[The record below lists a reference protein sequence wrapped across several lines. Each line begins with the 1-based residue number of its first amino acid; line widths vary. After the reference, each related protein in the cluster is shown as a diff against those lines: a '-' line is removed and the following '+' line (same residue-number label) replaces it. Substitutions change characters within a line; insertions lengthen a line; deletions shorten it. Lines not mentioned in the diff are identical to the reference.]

1 MILPPLVFPAP
12 AYWAESSVT
21 KKKRFKRRLQ
31 VFVLD
36 VSGSMEGEKL
46 AQMKDA
52 MVTIFDDVSEKGS
65 LL

>member
-1 MILPPLVFPAP
+1 
-12 AYWAESSVT
+12 VT

-52 MVTIFDDVSEKGS
+52 MVTIFDDISEKGS

>member
-1 MILPPLVFPAP
+1 
-12 AYWAESSVT
+12 
-21 KKKRFKRRLQ
+21 
-31 VFVLD
+31 VLD

-52 MVTIFDDVSEKGS
+52 MVTIFDDISEKGS